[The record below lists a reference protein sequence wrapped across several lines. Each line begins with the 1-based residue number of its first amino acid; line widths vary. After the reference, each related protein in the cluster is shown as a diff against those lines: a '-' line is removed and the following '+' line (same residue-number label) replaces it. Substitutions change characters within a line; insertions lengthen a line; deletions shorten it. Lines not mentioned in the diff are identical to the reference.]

1 MGAVRSAEVRIPRVF
16 SFPRGGVAS
25 WLDFCRT
32 ARAWNEAA
40 GTDAGEFDAGFD
52 ACRAFAPLQRNNLH
66 ALARLR
72 ARASPSRP
80 TPRQMVE
87 AREAFPRFALTQQT
101 RIPREPS
108 ARTDARPAL
117 LKPDREFQLARPV
130 NFGIEPRTA
139 GRPLR
144 FHRVSLEMI
153 GDGFL

>member
-40 GTDAGEFDAGFD
+40 GTDAEEFDAGFD

-66 ALARLR
+66 ARARLR

-87 AREAFPRFALTQQT
+87 AREAFPRFALTG
-101 RIPREPS
+101 RPNP
-108 ARTDARPAL
+108 ARAKRAH
-117 LKPDREFQLARPV
+117 
-130 NFGIEPRTA
+130 GRTA
-139 GRPLR
+139 GPVETGPGVPTRATGQFRDRTQDRWKTFR